1 MAKKVNKIE
10 EVVKKLLKGLDIQAD
25 FEIKEADDQIEITLA
40 TEDTGMVIGHHGDTL
55 ESLQL
60 IFALCIA
67 KETGSFKR
75 VSLEIG
81 DYKKN
86 RSDWLNNLALE
97 SKEKSLL
104 ENREIYLK
112 NLKSW
117 ERRLIHLA
125 LKEDKEVVS
134 ESIGEGAE
142 RMLVIKPR

>member
-1 MAKKVNKIE
+1 MAKKGNKIE

-25 FEIKEADDQIEITLA
+25 FEIKEADDQIEITLE

-67 KETGSFKR
+67 KETGTFKR

-86 RSDWLNNLALE
+86 RSDWLNSLAME
-97 SKEKSLL
+97 SKEKALL
-104 ENREIYLK
+104 ENREIMLK

-134 ESIGEGAE
+134 ESVGEGIE